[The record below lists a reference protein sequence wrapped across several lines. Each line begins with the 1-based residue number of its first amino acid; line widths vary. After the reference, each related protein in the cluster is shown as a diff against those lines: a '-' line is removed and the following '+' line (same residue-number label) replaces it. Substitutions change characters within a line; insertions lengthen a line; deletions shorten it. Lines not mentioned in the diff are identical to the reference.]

1 MRKFS
6 NVEKRIIR
14 ELITHEALATESLIQ
29 VGVFIED
36 LLIEPDNNLSL
47 LLRPSESAVYVSFPE
62 EELETARDK
71 FIQVVT
77 VLNLLRELQLE
88 GKIVL
93 LGEST
98 KSDKESGNQ
107 FAEGTTMEIPQP
119 LANFAT
125 DSLEKYILVSEDLK
139 EFVDADF
146 RTPEEIRHKKI
157 YNCRNRSTRCVNS
170 VRAMGVF
177 SRYNIYVRI
186 KDSLEN
192 TRSVQ

>member
-14 ELITHEALATESLIQ
+14 KLTTHEALTTEGLIQ

-36 LLIEPDNNLSL
+36 LLIEPENNLSL
-47 LLRPSESAVYVSFPE
+47 LLSPSESSAYVSFPE

-77 VLNLLRELQLE
+77 VLNLLRELQSE

-98 KSDKESGNQ
+98 ESYKGAGNQ
-107 FAEGTTMEIPQP
+107 FDEGITMKIPQP

-125 DSLEKYILVSEDLK
+125 GSWEKYILVSEDLK

-146 RTPEEIRHKKI
+146 RTPEEIRHKKSI
-157 YNCRNRSTRCVNS
+157 TVAIVALVVSILLGLW
-170 VRAMGVF
+170 GVF
-177 SRYNIYVRI
+177 HDII
-186 KDSLEN
+186 F
-192 TRSVQ
+192 TCG